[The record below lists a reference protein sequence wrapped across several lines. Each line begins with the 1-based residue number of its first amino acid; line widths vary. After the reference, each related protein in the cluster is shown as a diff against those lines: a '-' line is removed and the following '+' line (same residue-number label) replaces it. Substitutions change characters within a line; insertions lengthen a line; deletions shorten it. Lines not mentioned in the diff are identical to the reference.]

1 MKRKSAIILALV
13 ILIGVLFSG
22 CGEGIGLGDETLVF
36 EKGEASCKVKEF
48 SNKSSITE
56 FEPFQQYCQDEFPY
70 PFSTPRFQNLECQGY
85 ETHSAYPIQFYPRGY
100 KDRQKCKQDRFLGV

>member
-56 FEPFQQYCQDEFPY
+56 FEIPDEYEGLPVTEIAD
-70 PFSTPRFQNLECQGY
+70 FSGCNLENAEVIKIGMGECLILSNLHVIISVYQL
-85 ETHSAYPIQFYPRGY
+85 SL
-100 KDRQKCKQDRFLGV
+100 FL